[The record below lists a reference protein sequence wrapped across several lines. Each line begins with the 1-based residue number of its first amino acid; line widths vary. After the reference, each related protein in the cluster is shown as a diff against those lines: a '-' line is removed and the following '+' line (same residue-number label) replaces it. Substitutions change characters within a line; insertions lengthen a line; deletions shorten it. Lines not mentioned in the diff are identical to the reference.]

1 MKSQIKSFRIPTPED
16 IEIHRDYY
24 WRRESE
30 RRIETAQEA
39 EKYVDEVGFLFALT
53 DIRRPGPSLYTAI
66 CGRRDAHLPRNV
78 QKDPESSLTWRVK
91 DEVMSRGKIY
101 YAKVVSGLATFIA
114 PRLVPYFYSVFGVS
128 RGAEAT
134 TLSPDARLVLRI
146 LRKEWEMASSD
157 LKVAAKFPDRKRL
170 TKALDELQKRMK
182 VVPSDVLYEPMFTY
196 IWSVPE
202 ARFQSEFS
210 KRVDRDI
217 ALREIA
223 RAFLNGAGMTFKGEL
238 SKVLGISRP
247 EAGRANL
254 SLVDEG
260 YAELLSPGV
269 YVRRDLL

>member
-1 MKSQIKSFRIPTPED
+1 MSLRIPTPED

-24 WRRESE
+24 WRRECE
-30 RRIETAQEA
+30 RRIETSQEA

-91 DEVMSRGKIY
+91 DEVMSRGRIY

-128 RGAEAT
+128 RGAEAA

-146 LRKEWEMASSD
+146 LRKEWELASSD
-157 LKVAAKFPDRKRL
+157 LRVAAKFPDRKRL

-238 SKVLGISRP
+238 AKVLGISRP

-260 YAELLSPGV
+260 YAELLDPGV